1 MFRKIY
7 LLTALLI
14 VFGLVLQGC
23 TGSPA
28 VKTQT
33 LPDIGPI
40 KVGYLP
46 ILGHAS
52 LYIAQDKGYFKE
64 QGLTVELQTFNSG
77 ANMIAPLSVG
87 QLDVGSGETGTA
99 LLNAI
104 AQGLDIKIVQGTGS
118 MPKGHS
124 GNPFLV
130 RKDLYDSGEVTTF
143 ADLKGKKIAINAP
156 RGMVEYLVSEV
167 LAKGGLTVDDA
178 ELVVLP
184 FPDMPVAFA
193 NKAIDAAILAQP
205 MADKTI
211 KDGYAVMLI
220 GGDEIVDRMQISVM
234 YFGKRLLDPANKE
247 IGIRYMMALLKAV
260 RDLQEDGY
268 RDEENAAII
277 SKYTQLP
284 VPVIQ
289 NSVKSYSEPNGAINE
304 KSLQDVQEYYISR
317 GYVDYEQPMLF
328 SQMMDPSF
336 LEETLKRIG
345 VFEEESFQD

>member
-1 MFRKIY
+1 
-7 LLTALLI
+7 
-14 VFGLVLQGC
+14 
-23 TGSPA
+23 
-28 VKTQT
+28 
-33 LPDIGPI
+33 
-40 KVGYLP
+40 
-46 ILGHAS
+46 
-52 LYIAQDKGYFKE
+52 
-64 QGLTVELQTFNSG
+64 
-77 ANMIAPLSVG
+77 
-87 QLDVGSGETGTA
+87 
-99 LLNAI
+99 
-104 AQGLDIKIVQGTGS
+104 
-118 MPKGHS
+118 
-124 GNPFLV
+124 
-130 RKDLYDSGEVTTF
+130 
-143 ADLKGKKIAINAP
+143 
-156 RGMVEYLVSEV
+156 
-167 LAKGGLTVDDA
+167 
-178 ELVVLP
+178 
-184 FPDMPVAFA
+184 MPVAFA

-268 RDEENAAII
+268 KDEENAAII

-317 GYVDYEQPMLF
+317 GYVDYEQPMPL